1 MDRTIFDKLLSEWQ
15 EIVDL
20 TAKVAG
26 VPVGLIMHLCGKEFE
41 VLVASKTEGNSYYVG
56 EKCSLF
62 GSGLYCEQVIESQEK
77 LLVPNA
83 LKSEKWR
90 NNPDLKYNMIA
101 YIGFP
106 IRLPDGQP
114 FGTICLL
121 DCKENN
127 FSHDIVALVEKM
139 RTLIEEQLKMNYL
152 LKQNVKQVEEIRE
165 KNSQLEKLN
174 RALKLSDEKYRFITD
189 NTLDFIWVYNINQK
203 KFVYASPG
211 VERICGYSGKDV
223 LAQGINVVVTP
234 EFRSSVKQR
243 IEEAVRLLQTKQ
255 VSEYVSKSEM
265 KQPCA
270 DGGSVWVE
278 YNVKY
283 RFNENGEIEAVGV
296 SRDIEERK
304 HKEQEIYYFSTHDYL
319 TAAYNRAYFFKRANE
334 EIKRAECYPQ
344 PLTMMFLDLDHFKQI
359 NDCHGHV
366 VGDEVLRNSA
376 RLIASRLRESDVFA
390 RYGGEEF
397 VILMPGVSL
406 ASACNTAEQ
415 IRNAIENEGTKLM
428 IKMTISIGVTER
440 ETDEHLDNWLK
451 RTDSAMYQ
459 AKANGRNCVI
469 CGKSRI
475 FS

>member
-1 MDRTIFDKLLSEWQ
+1 MDRKIFDKLLSEWQ

-20 TAKVAG
+20 TASVAG
-26 VPVGLIMHLCGKEFE
+26 VPVGLIMHLCGNDFE
-41 VLVASKTEGNSYYVG
+41 VLVSSKTEGNSYYVG

-90 NNPDLKYNMIA
+90 NNPDIKYNMIA

-106 IRLPDGQP
+106 IRLPDGEP

-139 RTLIEEQLKMNYL
+139 RTLIEEQLKMNDL
-152 LKQNVKQVEEIRE
+152 LKQNVKQVGEIRE

-174 RALKLSDEKYRFITD
+174 HALKLSDEKYRFITD
-189 NTLDFIWVYNINQK
+189 NTLDFIWVYNINKK

-211 VERICGYSGKDV
+211 VERIGGYSSKEV
-223 LAQGINVVVTP
+223 LAQGINGVVTT
-234 EFRSSVKQR
+234 EFRSSVNQR

-255 VSEYVSKSEM
+255 VSEYISKSEI
-265 KQPCA
+265 KQPCV

-283 RFNENGEIEAVGV
+283 RFNESDEIEAVGV
-296 SRDIEERK
+296 SRNIEERK
-304 HKEQEIYYFSTHDYL
+304 RKEQEIYYFSTHDYL
-319 TAAYNRAYFFKRANE
+319 TSAYNRAHFFKRSNE
-334 EIKRAECYPQ
+334 EIKKTDSYPQ
-344 PLTMMFLDLDHFKQI
+344 PLTMMFLDLDYFKQI
-359 NDCHGHV
+359 NDRHGHA
-366 VGDEVLRNSA
+366 VGDEVLKNIA
-376 RLIASRLRESDVFA
+376 RLISSILREDDVFA

-397 VILMPGVSL
+397 VVLMPGVSF
-406 ASACNTAEQ
+406 AAACSTAEK
-415 IRNAIENEGTKLM
+415 IRNAVENENMSLM

-440 ETDEHLDNWLK
+440 EANESLDDWLK

-469 CGKSRI
+469 CSKSRI

>member
-1 MDRTIFDKLLSEWQ
+1 MDRKIFDKLLSEWQ

-20 TAKVAG
+20 TASVAG

-106 IRLPDGQP
+106 IRLPDGEP

-139 RTLIEEQLKMNYL
+139 RTLIEEQLKMNDL
-152 LKQNVKQVEEIRE
+152 MKQNVKQVEEIRE

-174 RALKLSDEKYRFITD
+174 HAFKLSDEKYRFITD

-211 VERICGYSGKDV
+211 VERICGYSSKEV
-223 LAQGINVVVTP
+223 LAHGINGVVTA
-234 EFRSSVKQR
+234 EFRSSINQR
-243 IEEAVRLLQTKQ
+243 IEEAVRLLQTNK
-255 VSEYVSKSEM
+255 VSEYVSKSEI

-270 DGGSVWVE
+270 DGSSVWIE

-296 SRDIEERK
+296 SRNIEERK
-304 HKEQEIYYFSTHDYL
+304 RKEQEIHYFSTHDYL
-319 TAAYNRAYFFKRANE
+319 TAAYNRAYFFQRSNE
-334 EIKRAECYPQ
+334 EIKRADCYPQ
-344 PLTMMFLDLDHFKQI
+344 QLSMMFLDLDYFKQI
-359 NDCHGHV
+359 NDRYGHV
-366 VGDEVLRNSA
+366 VGDEVLKNISGS
-376 RLIASRLRESDVFA
+376 ISSRLREDDVFA

-397 VILMPGVSL
+397 VVLMPGVPL
-406 ASACNTAEQ
+406 ASACITAEK
-415 IRNAIENEGTKLM
+415 IRNAVENESMALM

-440 ETDEHLDNWLK
+440 EPNEALDDWLK

-469 CGKSRI
+469 CGKK
-475 FS
+475 

>member
-1 MDRTIFDKLLSEWQ
+1 MDHKIFGKLLSEWQ

-20 TAKVAG
+20 TASVAG

-56 EKCSLF
+56 EKCSLS

-106 IRLPDGQP
+106 IRLPDGEP

-139 RTLIEEQLKMNYL
+139 RTLIEEQLKMNDL

-174 RALKLSDEKYRFITD
+174 HAFKLSDEKYRFITD

-211 VERICGYSGKDV
+211 VERICGYSSKEV
-223 LAQGINVVVTP
+223 LAIGINGVVTS
-234 EFRSSVKQR
+234 EFRSSINQR
-243 IEEAVRLLQTKQ
+243 IEEAVRLLQTNK
-255 VSEYVSKSEM
+255 VSEYVSKSEI

-270 DGGSVWVE
+270 DGSSVWIE

-296 SRDIEERK
+296 SRNIEERK
-304 HKEQEIYYFSTHDYL
+304 RKEQEIHYFSTHDYL
-319 TAAYNRAYFFKRANE
+319 TAAYNLAYFFQRSNE
-334 EIKRAECYPQ
+334 EIKRADCYPQ
-344 PLTMMFLDLDHFKQI
+344 QLSMMFLDLDYFKQI
-359 NDCHGHV
+359 NDRYGHV
-366 VGDEVLRNSA
+366 VGDEVLKNISGS
-376 RLIASRLRESDVFA
+376 ISSRLREEDVFA

-397 VILMPGVSL
+397 VVLMPGVPL
-406 ASACNTAEQ
+406 ASACITAEK
-415 IRNAIENEGTKLM
+415 IRNAVENESMALM

-440 ETDEHLDNWLK
+440 EPNEALDDWLK

-469 CGKSRI
+469 CGKK
-475 FS
+475 

>member
-1 MDRTIFDKLLSEWQ
+1 MDRKIFDKLLSEWQ

-20 TAKVAG
+20 TASVAG

-106 IRLPDGQP
+106 IRLPDGEP

-139 RTLIEEQLKMNYL
+139 RTLIEEQLKMNDL

-174 RALKLSDEKYRFITD
+174 HAFKLSDEKYRFITD

-211 VERICGYSGKDV
+211 VERICGYSSKEV
-223 LAQGINVVVTP
+223 LAHGINGVVTA
-234 EFRSSVKQR
+234 EFRSSINQR
-243 IEEAVRLLQTKQ
+243 IEEAVRLLQTNK
-255 VSEYVSKSEM
+255 VSEYVSKSEI

-270 DGGSVWVE
+270 EGSSVWIE

-296 SRDIEERK
+296 SRNIEERK
-304 HKEQEIYYFSTHDYL
+304 RKEQEIHYFSTHDYL
-319 TAAYNRAYFFKRANE
+319 TAAYNRAYFFQRSNE
-334 EIKRAECYPQ
+334 EIKRADCYPQ
-344 PLTMMFLDLDHFKQI
+344 QLSMMFLDLDYFKQI
-359 NDCHGHV
+359 NDRYGHV
-366 VGDEVLRNSA
+366 VGDEVLKNISGS
-376 RLIASRLRESDVFA
+376 ISSRLREEDVFA

-397 VILMPGVSL
+397 VVLMPGVPL
-406 ASACNTAEQ
+406 ASACITAEK
-415 IRNAIENEGTKLM
+415 IRNAVENESMALM

-440 ETDEHLDNWLK
+440 EPNEALDDWLK

-469 CGKSRI
+469 CGKK
-475 FS
+475 